1 MFAKLIILLGGA
13 YLLVVNGILG
23 VGFSRKTRRMAEIMG
38 EKPARIFYAVIGIL
52 LIAYAII
59 SYLNPHWM
67 INTTV

>member
-13 YLLVVNGILG
+13 YLLVVNGIMG
-23 VGFSRKTRRMAEIMG
+23 VGFSRKSRRMTEFVGAT
-38 EKPARIFYAVIGIL
+38 PARIIYAVIGVL